1 MFHFARIAFFV
12 VAWLAL
18 NAAFLPFWPWIA
30 RRMRSD
36 PVMSRPRE
44 IRRITGGLADDGDG
58 AQESW
63 EARGAK

>member
-36 PVMSRPRE
+36 PDDESATRDPADY
-44 IRRITGGLADDGDG
+44 RRLGG
-58 AQESW
+58 
-63 EARGAK
+63 